1 MFNLIN
7 KVKENTPLVVQFTNE
22 VTINDCA
29 NATLAIG
36 ASPIM
41 SSYLED
47 VEDIV
52 KIASSIVINI
62 GTINRETEKVF
73 KVVAKFAKLH
83 NKKIVLDPVGVFASP
98 TRFKYVNELLEL
110 NSFTVIK
117 GNLAEIKAIGGMK
130 AKGQGVDSL
139 DHDINIDEIKRIS
152 KELNTILAITGRED
166 YITDGEKVIKISNGT
181 TKLKSVTGTGCM
193 SASLIAPYLGACDND
208 LEAAAMGVLTMSL
221 SGELAEKEGQ
231 GIGSFRVAL
240 MDEIYLLT
248 EEKMRK
254 LAKVEEA

>member
-7 KVKENTPLVVQFTNE
+7 RIKEKTPLVVHFTNE

-62 GTINRETEKVF
+62 GTINRETETVF
-73 KVVAKFAKLH
+73 KEVAKFAKIYD
-83 NKKIVLDPVGVFASP
+83 KKIVLDPVGVFASSK
-98 TRFKYVNELLEL
+98 RFQYVKELLEL
-110 NSFTVIK
+110 NNFTVIK

-130 AKGQGVDSL
+130 SKGKGVDSL
-139 DHDINIDEIKRIS
+139 DNDINIEEIKKLS

-166 YITDGEKVIKISNGT
+166 YITDGDKVIQISNGT
-181 TKLKSVTGTGCM
+181 AKLKSVTGTGCM
-193 SASLIAPYLGACDND
+193 SASLIASYLGACEND
-208 LEAAAMGVLTMSL
+208 LEATAMGVLTMSL
-221 SGELAEKEGQ
+221 SGEQAEKEGQ
-231 GIGSFRVAL
+231 GIGSFRVSL

-248 EEKMRK
+248 EDKLKK
-254 LAKVEEA
+254 LAKVREV

>member
-7 KVKENTPLVVQFTNE
+7 EVKAKTPLVVHFTNE

-29 NATLAIG
+29 NVTLAIG

-47 VEDIV
+47 VGDIV

-73 KVVAKFAKLH
+73 KEVAKFAKIY

-98 TRFKYVNELLEL
+98 KRFQYVKELLEI
-110 NSFTVIK
+110 NNFTVIK

-130 AKGQGVDSL
+130 SRGQGVDSL
-139 DHDINIDEIKRIS
+139 DNDINIEEIKKLSR
-152 KELNTILAITGRED
+152 ELNTILAITGKND
-166 YITDGEKVIKISNGT
+166 YITDGQKVIKISNGT

-193 SASLIAPYLGACDND
+193 SASLIASYLGVCDSN

-221 SGELAEKEGQ
+221 SGELAEKEEQ
-231 GIGSFRVAL
+231 GIGSFRVSL

-248 EEKMRK
+248 EDKLKK
-254 LAKVEEA
+254 LAKVKEV

>member
-7 KVKENTPLVVQFTNE
+7 EVKAKTPLVVHFTND
-22 VTINDCA
+22 VTTNDCA
-29 NATLAIG
+29 NVTLAIG

-73 KVVAKFAKLH
+73 KEVAKFAKIY

-98 TRFKYVNELLEL
+98 KRFQYVKELLEI
-110 NSFTVIK
+110 NDFTVIK

-130 AKGQGVDSL
+130 SRGQGVDSL
-139 DHDINIDEIKRIS
+139 DNDINIEEIKKLSR
-152 KELNTILAITGRED
+152 ELNTILAITGKVD
-166 YITDGEKVIKISNGT
+166 YITDGQKVIEISNGT

-193 SASLIAPYLGACDND
+193 SASLIASYLGVCDSN

-221 SGELAEKEGQ
+221 SGELAEKERQ
-231 GIGSFRVAL
+231 GIGSFRVSL

-248 EEKMRK
+248 EDKLK
-254 LAKVEEA
+254 NLAKVKEV